1 MKPPLKRV
9 WRFARWPLG
18 VLLVL
23 YVGFVLYRIPAVGE
37 KERTVEA
44 VAHIHAQKITLDDV
58 MGAHLPPTPNEEE
71 NNATLAGVD
80 ANKNGIRDDVEL
92 AIFKKYPD
100 SPRIR
105 AAELQY
111 AKALQM
117 ELTEVSNSETLV
129 AVIQQVSRG
138 SLCIATTRSQ
148 LKDSFQTTTSLLN
161 SVSESKFQI
170 ESLIF
175 NNSERKNTRE
185 NFFNKFM
192 TSYSD
197 VNSEACDLSLL
208 RT

>member
-37 KERTVEA
+37 KKRTAEA

-111 AKALQM
+111 ALTQQMFLTRVFNIETWKAVA
-117 ELTEVSNSETLV
+117 EENSRSFNCISEVFPRDNLSVYIEITNGYTKEVETFVYNSKLRVNAKEK
-129 AVIQQVSRG
+129 IY
-138 SLCIATTRSQ
+138 
-148 LKDSFQTTTSLLN
+148 
-161 SVSESKFQI
+161 
-170 ESLIF
+170 
-175 NNSERKNTRE
+175 
-185 NFFNKFM
+185 NFI
-192 TSYSD
+192 TSYGDASGNVCD
-197 VNSEACDLSLL
+197 VDLNTLPK
-208 RT
+208 